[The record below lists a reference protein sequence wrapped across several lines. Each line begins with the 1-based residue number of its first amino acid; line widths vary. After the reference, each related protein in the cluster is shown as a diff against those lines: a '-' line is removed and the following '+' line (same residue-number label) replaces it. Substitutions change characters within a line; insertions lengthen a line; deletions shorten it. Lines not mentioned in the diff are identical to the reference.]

1 MKNFKFKIDPKTIR
15 LLKQVGQLAHQR
27 GENAYAV
34 GGFVRDL
41 FLKRPVMDIDITIEG
56 DGIAFAAA
64 LAEKTGARVEAFTR
78 FGTSLVIMPG
88 FGKIDIATA
97 RTETYE
103 KPGDLPIVEKS
114 GIAQD
119 LFRRDFTINS
129 MALNLSPDSFLK
141 LLDPFHGLDDLKKGR
156 IRALHPLSFV
166 DDPTRVFRAVRF
178 EQRFQKKI
186 EPETQ
191 KWLSDSIR
199 RRSMNTVS
207 GERLR
212 HEFQLIFKEPRP
224 ERAVKRLAEL
234 EVLTFVHPSLG
245 LSAATLKK
253 TPQVVK
259 TLDFF
264 KKNKIAL
271 EDEKMVWFQT
281 LLLKSTV
288 DQAES
293 LSRRLMLSR
302 TERKIVTESVHVHP
316 VLLKTLSARKIT
328 ASHMHR
334 LLSPLAVEVQCFLM
348 ALAPPELWRRMAAYF
363 LKMKNLKPWL
373 RGRDLKF
380 FGIPPGFRYSYIL
393 LEALNGQLDGRFKSK
408 NEVLRWVKKTFA
420 S

>member
-1 MKNFKFKIDPKTIR
+1 MKNSKFKIEPKTLR
-15 LLKQVGQLAHQR
+15 LLKQIGQLALQR

-41 FLKRPVMDIDITIEG
+41 FLKKPVMDIDITVEG
-56 DGIAFAAA
+56 DGIAFAEA
-64 LAEKTGARVEAFTR
+64 LAQKTGSRVEAFTR
-78 FGTSLVIMPG
+78 FGTSIVIMPG
-88 FGKIDIATA
+88 FGKIDVATA

-129 MALNLSPDSFLK
+129 MALNLSPASFLK
-141 LLDPFHGLDDLKKGR
+141 LLDPFRGLEDLKKGR

-186 EPETQ
+186 EPETE
-191 KWLSDSIR
+191 KWLTDSLR
-199 RRSMNTVS
+199 HRSMNTVS

-212 HEFQLIFKEPRP
+212 NEFQLIFKEPHP
-224 ERAVKRLAEL
+224 EKAVKRLAEL
-234 EVLTFVHPSLG
+234 DVLTCVHPSLG
-245 LSAATLKK
+245 LSGATLKK
-253 TPQVVK
+253 LSQVSK
-259 TLDFF
+259 TLEFF

-281 LLLKSTV
+281 LLLKSSAT
-288 DQAES
+288 QAES

-302 TERKIVTESVHVHP
+302 TEQKIVIQSVDVCP
-316 VLLKTLSARKIT
+316 VLLNTLSASKVT
-328 ASHMHR
+328 ASHMNR
-334 LLSPLAVEVQCFLM
+334 LLSPLAAEVQCFLM
-348 ALAPPELWRRMAAYF
+348 ALAAPTLWRRMAVYF
-363 LKMKNLKPWL
+363 LKIKNLKPWL
-373 RGRDLKF
+373 RGRDLKV

-393 LEALNGQLDGRFKSK
+393 LEALNGQLDGRFKSRG
-408 NEVLRWVKKTFA
+408 EVLRWVKKTFA